1 MILKN
6 MEKKTIVT
14 HKSPDLDS
22 CVAIWILKRFIFPKH
37 HFDYIFVDVGDKVE
51 NIHNAIHVDTGG
63 IDYDHH
69 DSNAMISSA
78 SLVYSKNN
86 LKDKAL
92 SRIVDFSVK
101 VDHGRISKK
110 ERHFM
115 NIVNALDGLRSNDSL
130 LTLNAALT
138 LLDGIYNSN
147 KMELKAKD
155 EFKQGIFFNSIF
167 GSGLGFNSENS
178 HLRKLVYDNG
188 YDIFLF
194 KDQQTGFSGFKADGF
209 SEIDFSNLFNHFRQI
224 EPEADWFLHSSNQL
238 LLCGSS
244 KAPLKR
250 QTQFSLN
257 QLINIIEKYAKK

>member
-1 MILKN
+1 MA
-6 MEKKTIVT
+6 KKIIVT

-37 HFDYIFVDVGDKVE
+37 QFDYIFVDVGDKIE

-69 DSNAMISSA
+69 DTNAMISSA

-86 LKDKAL
+86 LMDKAL
-92 SRIVDFSVK
+92 RRIVDYAIR
-101 VDHGRISKK
+101 VDHGRIAKK
-110 ERHFM
+110 EWHFM
-115 NIVNALDGLRSNDSL
+115 SIVNALDGLKSNDSL
-130 LTLNAALT
+130 NTLDAAFIF
-138 LLDGIYNSN
+138 LDGIYNSN
-147 KMELKAKD
+147 KMELIAKD
-155 EFKQGIFFNSIF
+155 EFKKGIVFDSIF
-167 GSGLGFNSENS
+167 GKGLGFKSENS
-178 HLRKLVYDNG
+178 HLRKLVYNKG

-194 KDQQTGFSGFKADGF
+194 KDHQTGFAGFKADGY
-209 SEIDFSNLFNHFRQI
+209 SEIDFTKLFVNLKEI

-250 QTQFSLN
+250 LTKFSLN